1 MKPAAIAF
9 GPVPSR
15 RLGHSLGVNNIP
27 AKTCSYGCIYCQVGR
42 TTRMAVEPEV
52 FYDPGSVISDVGK
65 KLDQSRS
72 AGIPVD
78 FITFVADGEPTL
90 DIHLKQEL
98 RMIKGLGCK
107 TAVISN
113 ASLIWRPE
121 VQEALWEADW
131 VSLKADAAAK
141 KIWRC
146 INRPHGKLVLEKI
159 LEGAMAF
166 SAGFSGTLVTETM
179 LVQGTN
185 DDDESLKHVAAYLS
199 ELRPETAY
207 LSVPTRPPAEPR
219 VHPPAETRRYQAY
232 ELFSQNLPDVAFNI
246 SYEGDDFQVTGDIAP
261 DLLAITAV
269 HPMREEAVF
278 NLLKQAGAGREIL
291 DDLVLNNRLKRI
303 DYQGRT
309 YYLRHI

>member
-42 TTRMAVEPEV
+42 TTCMAVEPKV
-52 FYDPGSVISDVGK
+52 FYDPGSILSDVRK
-65 KLDQSRS
+65 KLEQSHS

-78 FITFVADGEPTL
+78 YITFVADGEPTL

-98 RMIKGLGCK
+98 RTIRELGCK

-121 VQEALWEADW
+121 VREALWEADW
-131 VSLKADAAAK
+131 VSLKVDAAVRK
-141 KIWRC
+141 TWRRV
-146 INRPHGKLVLEKI
+146 NRPHGKLLMEKL
-159 LEGAMAF
+159 LEGAIAF
-166 SAGFSGTLVTETM
+166 AQGYSGKLVTETM
-179 LVQGTN
+179 LVKGTN
-185 DDDESLKHVAAYLS
+185 DDNESLKHVAAYLS

-207 LSVPTRPPAEPR
+207 LSIPTRPPSEPR
-219 VHPPAETRRYQAY
+219 VHPPEETRLYQAY

-246 SYEGDDFQVTGDIAP
+246 SYEGDDFQATGDIAS
-261 DLLAITAV
+261 DLLGITAV

-278 NLLKQAGAGREIL
+278 NLLKQAGADRKIL

-303 DYQGRT
+303 DYQGKS